1 MNQELYTQRQML
13 RSVEEL
19 SAALSGRCW
28 DVDFRQLD
36 RISQPALVAVAASRA
51 AVLLRVD
58 TDNRVHQLAMP
69 DDSMVHFGLPTR
81 PQADMRFGRRVGESD
96 TLTLIDSHGGLNVVS
111 PPGFSV
117 YTFSIRH
124 SRLRE
129 LAESAGIKVN
139 LVSTSAGGCQRKLPA
154 RVIRP
159 LRRMTGEMLIAGSHA
174 APRVA
179 RSVAD
184 AMESDLALQ
193 FISAFEHGLPQP
205 RVSRSNRNRALRRA
219 LACINEHRLETL
231 SIEELCRQTSTSL
244 STLQRAFRDHF
255 GLSPKQYL
263 TTARLS
269 GVRRA
274 LLDSR
279 EHRSIGDIAA
289 SWGFWHLSKFSADY
303 KRMYGEL
310 PSATRRAA

>member
-1 MNQELYTQRQML
+1 MSQTLYTQRQTL
-13 RSVEEL
+13 RSVEAL
-19 SAALSGRCW
+19 SAALSGSCW

-51 AVLLRVD
+51 ALLLRVD

-81 PQADMRFGRRVGESD
+81 PQADTRFGRRVGESE
-96 TLTLIDSHGGLNVVS
+96 TLTLIDAQGGLNVVS

-117 YTFSIRH
+117 YTFSIRL

-129 LAESAGIKVN
+129 LAASAGMEIN
-139 LVSTSAGGCQRKLPA
+139 LASASAGGCQRKLPA
-154 RVIRP
+154 HVIRP
-159 LRRMTGEMLIAGSHA
+159 LRQMTGELLAAGNRADPRIAQ
-174 APRVA
+174 
-179 RSVAD
+179 SVAD
-184 AMESDLALQ
+184 AIESDLALQ
-193 FISAFEHGLPQP
+193 FISAFAHGVPQR

-219 LACINEHRLETL
+219 LAYINEHRLETL
-231 SIEELCRQTSTSL
+231 SIEALCRETSTSL

-279 EHRSIGDIAA
+279 EHRSIGDVAA
-289 SWGFWHLSKFSADY
+289 SWGFWHLSKFAADY

-310 PSATRRAA
+310 PSATRRAV